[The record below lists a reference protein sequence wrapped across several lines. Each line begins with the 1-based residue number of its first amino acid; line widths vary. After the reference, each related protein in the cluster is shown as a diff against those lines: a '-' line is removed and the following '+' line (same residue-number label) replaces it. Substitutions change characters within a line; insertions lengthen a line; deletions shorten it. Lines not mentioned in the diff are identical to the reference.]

1 MLMTETDDSLPL
13 FELGQR
19 YFKEFIDELAEYGV
33 LVDPAMELRRGKG
46 MLCYY
51 DLSDG
56 HIYLSVPDLSNSMGE
71 LQLMLLGSFLGC
83 NDDDELMRFFRLFVP
98 RLIGHEIGHHL
109 RHRYGCF
116 GDDMWNEEQIGNRLA
131 VALTRCR
138 ITPAEKEFARAF
150 LRRAIK
156 GLAPLVGGDD
166 AATVTYH
173 DVLAALNASG
183 RIDDAALE
191 RMQVAQQMFSMKDE
205 DFLDETALS
214 VRFEAK
220 LRGRDV
226 VIQQINDEYGKDYA
240 KYMYYHAGWLYLDLN
255 NHGAEYIDGFARTA
269 LGLEIPLLASIDES
283 SGLDPTAGP
292 QSRVLTPPT
301 DKHILSCYRAFRFT
315 MHRSEPLG
323 RYFYKRYRQLLWA
336 RLQAAKF
343 LVPSQAAIMKREAS
357 FFLESFTPGESD
369 ALGYLVHIAP
379 PELRELF
386 PRRIE
391 SRPDSVAE
399 IEGHLPKETD
409 RRLFRHVVEGAD
421 DEAAKNTLARLA
433 LLDQTDVFRAM
444 PADSMLELC
453 RGLHRFKLKPGQT
466 IIWEGELND
475 DVFFLTE
482 GALDVLIA
490 KEGGDKVIG
499 HIRPG
504 EVFGE
509 MSFFSREQRNA
520 TVRAAKASE
529 GFVIV
534 DADLLRLAFKH
545 PSILMQMAG
554 ALTRRLAR
562 VNRRSAGRL
571 TIPPP
576 PRPIAIPAS
585 RPAPPIHPP
594 PASQVVPAPA
604 TRRTPFTPR

>member
-1 MLMTETDDSLPL
+1 MPTTDDGLPL

-19 YFKEFIDELAEYGV
+19 YFKEFVDELARYDII
-33 LVDPAMELRRGKG
+33 VDPAMELRRGKG
-46 MLCYY
+46 MLCFY

-56 HIYLSVPDLSNSMGE
+56 HIYLSVPDLQSSMGQ
-71 LQLMLLGSFLGC
+71 LKLMLLGSFLGC
-83 NDDDELMRFFRLFVP
+83 DDDEELMRFLRLFVP
-98 RLIGHEIGHHL
+98 RLIAHEIGHHL
-109 RHRYGCF
+109 RHRHGCF
-116 GDDMWNEEQIGNRLA
+116 GDDMWHEEQIGNRLA
-131 VALTRCR
+131 VALTQRR
-138 ITPAEKEFARAF
+138 LTPVEKDFARVF

-191 RMQVAQQMFSMKDE
+191 RMQVAQQMFSMKSE
-205 DFLDETALS
+205 DFIDETALS
-214 VRFEAK
+214 VRFGAK
-220 LRGRDV
+220 LRGREV
-226 VIQQINDEYGKDYA
+226 VIQQINDEYGTDYA

-255 NHGAEYIDGFARTA
+255 SHGAEYIDGFARTA
-269 LGLEIPLLASIDES
+269 LGVEVPLLASIEEG
-283 SGLDPTAGP
+283 SGQDPTAGP

-315 MHRSEPLG
+315 MHRSETLG

-386 PRRIE
+386 PQRIE
-391 SRPDSVAE
+391 SRPDSIAE

-409 RRLFRHVVEGAD
+409 RRLFRHVAFGVD
-421 DEAAKNTLARLA
+421 DAAAKNTLARLT

-453 RGLHRFKLKPGQT
+453 RSLCRFKLQTGQT
-466 IIWEGELND
+466 IISEGEHSD
-475 DVFFLTE
+475 DVFFLTQ
-482 GALDVLIA
+482 GGLDVLVS
-490 KEGGDKVIG
+490 KDGGDKVIG
-499 HIRPG
+499 HLRAG

-509 MSFFSREQRNA
+509 MAFFSREKRNA
-520 TVRAAKASE
+520 TVRAATASE
-529 GFVIV
+529 GFVIL
-534 DADLLRLAFKH
+534 DADLLRVSFKH

-562 VNRRSAGRL
+562 VNRRSVGRMTL
-571 TIPPP
+571 PPP

-585 RPAPPIHPP
+585 RAAPTLRPP
-594 PASQVVPAPA
+594 PASHPSPAPA
-604 TRRTPFTPR
+604 TRRTPFTRR